1 MNSVILTNSIRF
13 LFLILL
19 QVLILNHVFLYGYVN
34 PMLYILF
41 IFLYPLRVEK
51 VNFLILSFLL
61 GLCID
66 FFSNSG
72 GINASATLLIA
83 YIRLPILHIILNK
96 TEFDYL
102 LFSIKKLNFLQAIIY
117 IFSLTFIHHTIVY
130 ILTLYK
136 TQGIITIFENIFIT
150 TIFSGILI
158 SFIIQLFVKNKRG

>member
-117 IFSLTFIHHTIVY
+117 IFSLD
-130 ILTLYK
+130 
-136 TQGIITIFENIFIT
+136 
-150 TIFSGILI
+150 
-158 SFIIQLFVKNKRG
+158 